1 MRYLPQTREDIDK
14 MLQVVGV
21 DNLDDLF
28 SIIPEDC
35 RRKEDLNLPEP
46 LTEWELDRHMEQV
59 ANTMAASPD
68 YKVFMGAGSYNHH
81 IPEIVKQL
89 LSRSEVYTAYTPYQ
103 PEISQGTLQAIYEYQ
118 TLVTRLL
125 GMEVANAS
133 MYDGASALAE
143 ALLMAI
149 RITRRKKVAVSRAIH
164 PLYRRV
170 VQTYFAPTGYEVTE
184 IPYLADGRTNLS
196 GLENLDELAAV
207 AVQSPNFFG
216 CIEDLE
222 AVGDRV
228 HSDDKTLFV
237 TAFSEPLAY
246 GIFKRPGDCGA
257 DIACGE
263 GQSFGIPQS
272 FGGPGLGIFTALKK
286 YVRNM
291 PGRLVGKT
299 VDRDGRP
306 GFVLTLATREQHI
319 RRERATSN
327 ICSNQG
333 LCATASVMYMAALGG
348 TGIRELSQLNHDK
361 AAYLKSALQAAGLSV
376 PFGSPVFNEFVV
388 KFPRGFKDTH
398 GHLLEKKIVAGLPL
412 APYYPE
418 LEEHYLFCA
427 TETATR
433 EDMDALIKEVTK

>member
-1 MRYLPQTREDIDK
+1 
-14 MLQVVGV
+14 
-21 DNLDDLF
+21 
-28 SIIPEDC
+28 
-35 RRKEDLNLPEP
+35 
-46 LTEWELDRHMEQV
+46 
-59 ANTMAASPD
+59 
-68 YKVFMGAGSYNHH
+68 
-81 IPEIVKQL
+81 
-89 LSRSEVYTAYTPYQ
+89 
-103 PEISQGTLQAIYEYQ
+103 
-118 TLVTRLL
+118 
-125 GMEVANAS
+125 
-133 MYDGASALAE
+133 
-143 ALLMAI
+143 
-149 RITRRKKVAVSRAIH
+149 
-164 PLYRRV
+164 
-170 VQTYFAPTGYEVTE
+170 
-184 IPYLADGRTNLS
+184 
-196 GLENLDELAAV
+196 
-207 AVQSPNFFG
+207 
-216 CIEDLE
+216 
-222 AVGDRV
+222 
-228 HSDDKTLFV
+228 
-237 TAFSEPLAY
+237 
-246 GIFKRPGDCGA
+246 
-257 DIACGE
+257 
-263 GQSFGIPQS
+263 
-272 FGGPGLGIFTALKK
+272 
-286 YVRNM
+286 M

-299 VDRDGRP
+299 VNRDGGP